1 MDLFKKSLWTSS
13 EVIPSPLL
21 TRHGSEQ
28 KPLSASSLTIGSED
42 TSHFYTA
49 DGLGLKSCHGSIIK
63 LFQSLGKNIKIA
75 LSPLLIKC
83 ESKIVANLD
92 LLNGTLRNE
101 QELQYATGDPILELI
116 CDVGGF
122 KVCVQG
128 FSVGPGIVLAFPS
141 MLLFVFHTGQAR
153 GVGSAEPF

>member
-1 MDLFKKSLWTSS
+1 M
-13 EVIPSPLL
+13 
-21 TRHGSEQ
+21 
-28 KPLSASSLTIGSED
+28 
-42 TSHFYTA
+42 
-49 DGLGLKSCHGSIIK
+49 
-63 LFQSLGKNIKIA
+63 
-75 LSPLLIKC
+75 
-83 ESKIVANLD
+83 ANLD

-101 QELQYATGDPILELI
+101 QELQYTIGDPILQLI

-128 FSVGPGIVLAFPS
+128 FSVELGIVLAFPS